1 MTPSLVLVAL
11 LSTPALASS
20 RGRFGGTLKVA
31 VTSKVPLDA
40 DPLYADTPVEV
51 AVLSQLARPLCR
63 VNRAGDVADT
73 LADLGTSGPKSI
85 VINLRQSDLNGAAL
99 DTAFVARLLKRL
111 QTEPTP
117 YRGLLT
123 PLKALPEAT
132 DKNQLELTL
141 AFPFPDLAKSLCHPA
156 LAIASKTEGRVG
168 PFLPSLAAN
177 LSFAEGRP
185 YADALA
191 FVTTD
196 ARGAERQLS
205 QHRVQITAGTGA
217 AEVPL
222 PFATYLAFNP
232 SHAGKEVRAAIAA
245 SVDPQDLTRF
255 FVHPPA
261 APMTGLLPPHLAG
274 PATDSPKPAPA
285 ATAPRKVTLLYDQ
298 SQDDQR
304 AVAERL
310 QVKLQPAGYQVA
322 LTGLPRAEL
331 RARWAANDY
340 DLMLVSVFLPASPAS
355 ALSVVLE
362 LSHAPKEQAVEVLQ
376 AIGAVSDAKARDRA
390 AQAAAQTLKNDLALW
405 PLYAQGLKVQAG
417 PGVQHLTFDF
427 SGTPLLDAAF
437 LGQD

>member
-1 MTPSLVLVAL
+1 MLATLLLAL
-11 LSTPALASS
+11 PAAAAS

-31 VTSKVPLDA
+31 VTSKVALDA
-40 DPLYADTPVEV
+40 DPLQADTPIEV

-73 LADLGTSGPKSI
+73 LADIGTSGPKSI
-85 VINLRQSDLNGAAL
+85 VVTLRQQEINGAPL
-99 DTAFVARLLKRL
+99 DTAFLVRMLKRL
-111 QTEPTP
+111 QSEPTP
-117 YRGLLT
+117 YRGLLL
-123 PLKALPEAT
+123 PLKSIPDAA
-132 DKNQLELTL
+132 DKNQLELPL
-141 AFPFPDLAKSLCHPA
+141 AFAFPDFAKSLCHPA
-156 LAIASKTEGRVG
+156 LSLASKTEGRAG
-168 PFLPSLAAN
+168 PFLPSLTAN
-177 LSFAEGRP
+177 PIFAEGRP

-196 ARGAERQLS
+196 ARGADRQLA
-205 QHRVQITAGTGA
+205 QHRVQLTLGTGA
-217 AEVPL
+217 AEAPL

-232 SHAGKEVRAAIAA
+232 ARAGKEVRAAIAA
-245 SVDPQDLTRF
+245 SVDPQDLTKF

-274 PATDSPKPAPA
+274 AATETQKPAPA
-285 ATAPRKVTLLYDQ
+285 PVATRKVTLLYDS

-322 LTGLPRAEL
+322 LTGLSRAEL
-331 RARWAANDY
+331 RTRWAAKDY
-340 DLMLVSVFLPASPAS
+340 DLMLTSVFLPASPGA

-362 LSHAPKEQAVEVLQ
+362 LAHAPHEQAVDVLQ
-376 AIGAVSDAKARDRA
+376 SIGAVADPRVRDRA
-390 AQAAAQTLKNDLALW
+390 AQLAAQQLKNELDVW

-417 PGVQHLTFDF
+417 PQVQHLTTDF